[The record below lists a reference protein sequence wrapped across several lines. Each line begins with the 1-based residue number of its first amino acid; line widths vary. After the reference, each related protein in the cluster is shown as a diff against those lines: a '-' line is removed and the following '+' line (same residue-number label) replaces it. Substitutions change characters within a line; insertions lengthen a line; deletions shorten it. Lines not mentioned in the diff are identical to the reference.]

1 MWGIF
6 KKKPVTYFSA
16 AEKEQICLAITAAE
30 KRTSGEIRVFI
41 ESSCH
46 PADAISRA
54 TAVFHQ
60 LQMEQTAA
68 RNGVLVY
75 VAMKD
80 KLLAIYGDEGIH
92 NRVGEAF
99 WKEEVKR
106 MVSHFPAAGMLME
119 LLPLCRI
126 SEKLYNLIFLMMKK
140 AIRMNCPTT
149 LFLETNL

>member
-6 KKKPVTYFSA
+6 KKKPASFFSA
-16 AEKEQICLAITAAE
+16 AEKEQICLAISAAE

-46 PADAISRA
+46 PFTPISRA
-54 TAVFHQ
+54 KALFHQ

-75 VAMKD
+75 IAMKD

-92 NRVGEAF
+92 QRVGEAF
-99 WKEEVKR
+99 WKQEVTR
-106 MVSHFPAAGMLME
+106 IIAHFSGSQYVQGIIGIVQNIGEALHTHFPYDEKGDQNE
-119 LLPLCRI
+119 LPNDI
-126 SEKLYNLIFLMMKK
+126 VFGD
-140 AIRMNCPTT
+140 
-149 LFLETNL
+149 

>member
-1 MWGIF
+1 MWAFF
-6 KKKPVTYFSA
+6 KKKPVSYFSA

-46 PADAISRA
+46 PSTPMSRA
-54 TAVFHQ
+54 TTVFHQ
-60 LQMEQTAA
+60 LQMEKTAA

-92 NRVGEAF
+92 ARVGEAF
-99 WKEEVKR
+99 WQQEVKN
-106 MVSHFPAAGMLME
+106 MVTHFSGSQYVEGIIAIVQDIGEALRSHFPYDEKGDQNE
-119 LLPLCRI
+119 LPNDI
-126 SEKLYNLIFLMMKK
+126 VFGD
-140 AIRMNCPTT
+140 
-149 LFLETNL
+149 